1 MIVRDECGNG
11 KSWTV
16 VSAGEGNDCAGRVL
30 LHRYLSIKVAP
41 HF

>member
-16 VSAGEGNDCAGRVL
+16 VSADEGNFSQLRGG
-30 LHRYLSIKVAP
+30 
-41 HF
+41 